1 MLQRHT
7 NDTMSDILT
16 DTALNRANTSSQTP
30 LLDLLTLR
38 QLTGMGSTRGTVVLV
53 DFNS

>member
-7 NDTMSDILT
+7 DHTMSDILT
-16 DTALNRANTSSQTP
+16 HTTLNRADTGSQTL

-38 QLTGMGSTRGTVVLV
+38 QLTGMSSTRGTVVLV
-53 DFNS
+53 DFNG